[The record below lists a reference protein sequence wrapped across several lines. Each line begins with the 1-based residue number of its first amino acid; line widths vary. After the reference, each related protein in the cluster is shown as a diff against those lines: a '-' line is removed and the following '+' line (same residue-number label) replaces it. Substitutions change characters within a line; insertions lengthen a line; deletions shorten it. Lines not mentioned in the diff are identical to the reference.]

1 MPEKVKTATPPP
13 SEATVDADGAA
24 DERVMPE
31 EVPVLKTSD
40 EAVDGLAEKRV
51 AVQKPQPFIFDPL
64 KPYKGAV
71 RRFFIAY
78 RHVVGLLMGG
88 AVAYARALPP
98 ERRRRLRSPGP
109 RLVGFVLKPFV
120 KRDLVK
126 LPFPVQLRRRLEMLG
141 PTFIKLGQIMA
152 IREDLLPA
160 VVTDELKNLFNR
172 LPSVPF
178 DQIRE
183 IVEQSLGLPLEDFF
197 DYFQETPIGSA
208 SIAQVH
214 LAETRRGDKV
224 VVKVMKPG
232 IRESVTA
239 DLKLLQAVG
248 RFLQKII
255 PHYQPRQ
262 IVEEFCAYTLKEVD
276 FTYEADSGEIFAANF
291 RDMPGVV
298 FPTMYRELSSEDVL
312 TMAFL
317 DGFSPG
323 SERAQA
329 LTEAERQHVVDLG
342 AASIIRMLYQD
353 GFFHADLHAG
363 NLLILPTD
371 DGLKVG
377 FLDLGMVGRFEEKT
391 KRRMLYYFQALV
403 NGDVEGAAKY
413 LTAMAQVG
421 EGGDPKGF
429 RRAVAETSQ
438 RFILHGAQGDISIA
452 QLILESVGLGGK
464 YRVFFPVEM
473 TLMVKALVTFEG
485 VGRMLDPKID
495 MAAVSRKHVARIF
508 RSHFDPDALFR
519 KLMSNAPEMID
530 LVVQSPQVLASG
542 FRFLEEALNDRSPQ
556 NPLAGLRSSILAGAC
571 IVGGV
576 LALIQQGPV
585 VVWVALFVIGFL
597 LSVFGK

>member
-1 MPEKVKTATPPP
+1 MPEKLKTAAPPP
-13 SEATVDADGAA
+13 SDASVDADGAT
-24 DERVMPE
+24 DERGMPE
-31 EVPVLKTSD
+31 EMPALKML
-40 EAVDGLAEKRV
+40 EEGVDGSAAKRV
-51 AVQKPQPFIFDPL
+51 AVQKLQPFIFDPL

-78 RHVVGLLMGG
+78 RHVVGLMMGG

-98 ERRRRLRSPGP
+98 ERRRGLRSPGP
-109 RLVGFVLKPFV
+109 RLMGFLLRPFV

-152 IREDLLPA
+152 IREDLLPT

-183 IVEQSLGLPLEDFF
+183 IVEQSLGLPLEDLF
-197 DYFQETPIGSA
+197 DNFQETSIGSA

-214 LAETRRGDKV
+214 LAQTRRGDKV

-232 IRESVTA
+232 IREAVTA
-239 DLKLLQAVG
+239 DLKLLKAVG

-262 IVEEFCAYTLKEVD
+262 IVEEFSAYTLKEVD

-291 RDMPGVV
+291 RDLPGVV
-298 FPTMYRELSSEDVL
+298 FPTMYRELSSADVL
-312 TMAFL
+312 TMSFL

-329 LTEAERQHVVDLG
+329 LTEAERQRVVDLG

-363 NLLILPTD
+363 NLLILPSD

-377 FLDLGMVGRFEEKT
+377 FIDLGMVGRFEEKT

-403 NGDVEGAAKY
+403 SGDVEGAAKY

-421 EGGDPKGF
+421 EGGDLKGF
-429 RRAVAETSQ
+429 RRAVTETSR
-438 RFILHGAQGDISIA
+438 RFILHGAQGEMSIA
-452 QLILESVGLGGK
+452 QLILKSVGLGGK

-485 VGRMLDPKID
+485 VGRMLDPKMD
-495 MAAVSRKHVARIF
+495 VATVSRKHVARIF

>member
-1 MPEKVKTATPPP
+1 MPEKLKTASPPP
-13 SEATVDADGAA
+13 SDAALDGDGAA
-24 DERVMPE
+24 GERVMPDE
-31 EVPVLKTSD
+31 APVLKTPD
-40 EAVDGLAEKRV
+40 EAVDGLAEKR
-51 AVQKPQPFIFDPL
+51 AALQKPPQFIFDPL

-88 AVAYARALPP
+88 AVAYARGLPP

-109 RLVGFVLKPFV
+109 RLVGFLLRPFV

-172 LPSVPF
+172 LPPVPF

-183 IVEQSLGLPLEDFF
+183 IVEQSLGLPLEDLFN
-197 DYFQETPIGSA
+197 DFQETPIGSA

-214 LAETRRGDKV
+214 LAETKRGDKV

-232 IRESVTA
+232 IREAVTA
-239 DLKLLQAVG
+239 DLKLLEAVG

-255 PHYQPRQ
+255 PQYQPRQ
-262 IVEEFCAYTLKEVD
+262 IVDEFSAYTLKEVD

-298 FPTMYRELSSEDVL
+298 FPKMYRDLSTEDVL

-323 SERAQA
+323 TERAKA
-329 LTEAERQHVVDLG
+329 LTEAERQRVVDLG

-429 RRAVAETSQ
+429 RRAVAETSR
-438 RFILHGAQGDISIA
+438 RFILHGSQGDVSVA

-473 TLMVKALVTFEG
+473 TLMVKALVTYEG
-485 VGRMLDPKID
+485 VGRMLDPKMD
-495 MAAVSRKHVARIF
+495 VAAVSRKHVARIF
-508 RSHFDPDALFR
+508 RSHFDPDALIR

-530 LVVQSPQVLASG
+530 LLVQSPQVVASG
-542 FRFLEEALNDRSPQ
+542 FRFLEESLNDRSPQ

-576 LALIQQGPV
+576 LALIQQGPI
-585 VVWVALFVIGFL
+585 VVWVTLFVIGFL